1 MEEATPANQPHT
13 QIEIK
18 PQSEEAP
25 PPISPSLG
33 NNHPESINQPEGRFP
48 FFKSRYRQRSSDTWL
63 ISIFVILH
71 LLAFITTMLF
81 NYFSLGSALF
91 QPLSENP
98 LLGPSASTLEKV
110 GALQRA
116 DLAQNHRTWRLFVC
130 PWLHAGVIHFAIN
143 ISCIIFVGIHLE
155 RDYGPLRIG
164 IIYLLSAFFGSLV
177 CSLFV
182 RNSPVVTSSDALFGL
197 LGAMLSG
204 IIRNWKV
211 YTNKVL
217 HTLLLV
223 PAYVYIQL
231 TLYFTD
237 PCCGSLQCAALAVVF
252 IVFAINFLLGLL
264 PYIDN
269 FANIGA
275 FMSGFLLGFVFLF
288 TPQIRQLSKNKAG
301 LFEYSVK
308 SSINLKQKLKPDRPI
323 LRSVSLLLFIIL
335 LVGCLEAVFRGIDIN
350 HYCGWCT
357 FIDCIP
363 SKRWNC
369 NDRTNACEIMTSNS
383 DLTLTCL
390 RNGNFRVLPST
401 NISQARITDLCSMIC

>member
-1 MEEATPANQPHT
+1 MEEATQANQPHT

-18 PQSEEAP
+18 PQGEEAP
-25 PPISPSLG
+25 PPISSPLG
-33 NNHPESINQPEGRFP
+33 NNNNPETNNQPEGRFP

-116 DLAQNHRTWRLFVC
+116 DLAQNHQTWRLFVC

-164 IIYLLSAFFGSLV
+164 IIFLLSAFVGSLV

-182 RNSPVVTSSDALFGL
+182 RNSPVVASSDALFGL

-211 YTNKVL
+211 YTNK
-217 HTLLLV
+217 
-223 PAYVYIQL
+223 
-231 TLYFTD
+231 
-237 PCCGSLQCAALAVVF
+237 CAALAVVF

-264 PYIDN
+264 PHIDN

-275 FMSGFLLGFVFLF
+275 FISGFLLGFVFLF

-301 LFEYSVK
+301 LFECSVK
-308 SSINLKQKLKPDRPI
+308 SSSNLKLKLKLDRPI
-323 LRSVSLLLFIIL
+323 LRSVSLLLFIVV
-335 LVGCLEAVFRGIDIN
+335 LVGCLEAVFQGIDIN
-350 HYCGWCT
+350 RYCGWCR

-390 RNGNFRVLPST
+390 RNGNFRVFPST

>member
-211 YTNKVL
+211 YTNK
-217 HTLLLV
+217 
-223 PAYVYIQL
+223 
-231 TLYFTD
+231 
-237 PCCGSLQCAALAVVF
+237 CAALAVVF

>member
-33 NNHPESINQPEGRFP
+33 NNHPESNNQPEGRFP

-164 IIYLLSAFFGSLV
+164 IIYLLSAYFGSLV

-211 YTNKVL
+211 YTNK
-217 HTLLLV
+217 
-223 PAYVYIQL
+223 
-231 TLYFTD
+231 
-237 PCCGSLQCAALAVVF
+237 CAALAVVF

>member
-211 YTNKVL
+211 YTNK
-217 HTLLLV
+217 
-223 PAYVYIQL
+223 
-231 TLYFTD
+231 
-237 PCCGSLQCAALAVVF
+237 CAALAVVF

-308 SSINLKQKLKPDRPI
+308 SSINLKQKLKLDRPI

-369 NDRTNACEIMTSNS
+369 NDRTNACEVYIMTSNS

>member
-211 YTNKVL
+211 YTNK
-217 HTLLLV
+217 
-223 PAYVYIQL
+223 
-231 TLYFTD
+231 
-237 PCCGSLQCAALAVVF
+237 CAALAVVF

-308 SSINLKQKLKPDRPI
+308 SSINLKQKLKLDRPI

-390 RNGNFRVLPST
+390 RNGNFR
-401 NISQARITDLCSMIC
+401 

>member
-33 NNHPESINQPEGRFP
+33 NNHPESNNQPEGRFP

-164 IIYLLSAFFGSLV
+164 IIYLLSAYFGSLV

-211 YTNKVL
+211 YTNK
-217 HTLLLV
+217 
-223 PAYVYIQL
+223 
-231 TLYFTD
+231 
-237 PCCGSLQCAALAVVF
+237 CAALAVVF

-308 SSINLKQKLKPDRPI
+308 SSINLKQKLKLDRPI